1 MSSVISLTYQLE
13 LTTDSQMYSRSCNW
27 ENFYYETFEVK
38 VPEIR
43 YYTIQS
49 SSNIDTYG
57 FIYEN
62 KFNPLNPIQNLLIS
76 DDDSGGSGGQFK
88 IEIPLYVDTTY
99 ILVVTTYSSKRIGKI
114 EINLLGLTNVTV
126 KRLSE

>member
-1 MSSVISLTYQLE
+1 MSSVILWTYQLE
-13 LTTDSQMYSRSCNW
+13 LTTDSQIYSRFCNL
-27 ENFYYETFEVK
+27 ENFYYGAFEVK

-62 KFNPLNPIQNLLIS
+62 KFDPLNTTENLLAS
-76 DDDSGGSGGQFK
+76 DDNGGGSGGQFK
-88 IEIPLYVDTTY
+88 FDIPLYVDTTY
-99 ILVVTTYSSKRIGKI
+99 VLVVTTSSPKQIGQI
-114 EINLLGLTNVTV
+114 DINLLGLTNVRI
-126 KRLSE
+126 KRFSE